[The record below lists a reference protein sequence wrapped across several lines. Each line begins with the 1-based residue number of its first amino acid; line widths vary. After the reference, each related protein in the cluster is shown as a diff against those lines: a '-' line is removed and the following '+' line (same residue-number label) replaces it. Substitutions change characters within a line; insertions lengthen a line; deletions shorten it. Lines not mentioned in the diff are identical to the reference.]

1 MTLATDLIC
10 LGSQEAFRATLPDTS
25 QVLPASRAMCHGPRR
40 SRDLVREATQ

>member
-25 QVLPASRAMCHGPRR
+25 LLPPASRAMRHGPHR
-40 SRDLVREATQ
+40 SRDLAREVPQ